1 MQTQHDIQ
9 NEADIT
15 LLVHRFYDKVRE
27 DTLLAPVFN
36 ERIGN
41 HWPAHLQKMVY
52 FWQTVLLDDR
62 KYFGSPFPPHAR
74 LPISHMHFER
84 WMQLFTATI
93 DELFQGEK
101 AAEAKWRAGKMAELF
116 EIKIAHLQDKNMQNL
131 I

>member
-1 MQTQHDIQ
+1 MQTRHDIH
-9 NEADIT
+9 NETDIS

-27 DTLLAPVFN
+27 DALLAPIIN
-36 ERIGN
+36 ERIGS

-52 FWQTVLLDDR
+52 FWQTVLLDEQ

-74 LPISHMHFER
+74 LPIAHAHFER

-93 DELFQGEK
+93 DELFDGEK

-116 EIKIAHLQDKNMQNL
+116 EIKIAHRQRNNMQNL